1 MNFRDIR
8 VLYCREIR
16 SALRDRTIVTNSILL
31 PIFLYPLIMWLAYTG
46 FTFISGQNEELKS
59 RVMIQN
65 VPAAHANLLKEL
77 ETDKSIV
84 LVQSAAPAADIR
96 TGTLDALVEFL
107 PSKSALPIPNNF
119 ATRITFDES
128 RDQSSRAKSRIDQKL
143 SKYRETYL
151 ERQASSLVCARAIP
165 GFLD

>member
-1 MNFRDIR
+1 MFIPHQCPNEEISHELNELNELNSLNSFNSWLMNGFMNFRDIR

-84 LVQSAAPAADIR
+84 LVQIGGSGGR
-96 TGTLDALVEFL
+96 H
-107 PSKSALPIPNNF
+107 SH
-119 ATRITFDES
+119 
-128 RDQSSRAKSRIDQKL
+128 RD
-143 SKYRETYL
+143 
-151 ERQASSLVCARAIP
+151 P
-165 GFLD
+165 GCSG